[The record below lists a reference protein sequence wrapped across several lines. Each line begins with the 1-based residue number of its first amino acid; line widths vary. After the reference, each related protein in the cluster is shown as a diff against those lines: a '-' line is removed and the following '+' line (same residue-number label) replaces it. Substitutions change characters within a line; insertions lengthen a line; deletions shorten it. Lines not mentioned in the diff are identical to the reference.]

1 MRQKPASCL
10 IHEARLTL
18 LCITCDELICEKC
31 SVEGPHNTSGHV
43 LQRLD
48 YAYRSRKQTL
58 QRNLEVALESK
69 SAVLSQKMKNLN
81 FQVEKLRE
89 SCQFIL
95 KDTKIYFER
104 MADGLKNT
112 FKTDIS
118 EFVSRMDYYEAEVRE
133 INGLIN
139 YFNSFLSPEKGFTFL
154 TVYPT
159 LLTKFGELED
169 KMHGGCLLTQMT
181 AKSTTRRPST

>member
-1 MRQKPASCL
+1 VEPAKPKPPSCL
-10 IHEARLTL
+10 IHEVSLSL

-43 LQRLD
+43 IQRLD
-48 YAYRSRKQTL
+48 YAYTSRKLTL
-58 QRNLEVALESK
+58 QRNIEVALQSK
-69 SAVLSQKMKNLN
+69 SAVLGQKMKNLN

-89 SCQFIL
+89 SCQFIT

-104 MADGLKNT
+104 MVDGLKNT
-112 FKTDIS
+112 FKTDIA
-118 EFVSRMDYYEAEVRE
+118 EFVSRMDYYESEVRE

-139 YFNSFLSPEKGFTFL
+139 YFNTFLAPEKGFSFL

-159 LLTKFGELED
+159 LLNKFGDLED
-169 KMHGGCLLTQMT
+169 RMHGDC
-181 AKSTTRRPST
+181 